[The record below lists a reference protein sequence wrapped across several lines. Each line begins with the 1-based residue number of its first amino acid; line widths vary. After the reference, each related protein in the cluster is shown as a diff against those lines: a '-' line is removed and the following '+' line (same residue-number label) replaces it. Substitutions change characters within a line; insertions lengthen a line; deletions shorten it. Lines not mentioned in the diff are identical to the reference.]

1 MTISAYLANIRRWL
15 FLMSGCITIV
25 VLTGCEDDT
34 PQQSLEFEE
43 QQPSYAIVKPVPQNL
58 QGGMPTA
65 KPAEMLSV
73 ADPTPPEQ
81 WLLTL
86 YLGKPDA
93 DETRDIGYY
102 QKLLS
107 SIKSHVHEQPR
118 VIANRTVQTTRQ
130 LQEMGIEADEDQLL
144 QDFADQLKTT
154 TGRYVYGEL
163 CANYSNLR
171 QQQLSHQQAM
181 QDLLESL

>member
-1 MTISAYLANIRRWL
+1 MGLAAYFISVKRLVFILPFSISLA
-15 FLMSGCITIV
+15 
-25 VLTGCEDDT
+25 VLASCEDDKSR
-34 PQQSLEFEE
+34 QALEFEE
-43 QQPSYAIVKPVPQNL
+43 QQPSYAIVNPVPQSL
-58 QGGMPTA
+58 QGGMPAA

-86 YLGKPDA
+86 YLVKPDA

-144 QDFADQLKTT
+144 QDFAGQLKTT

-171 QQQLSHQQAM
+171 QQQLSHQHAM
-181 QDLLESL
+181 QELFESL

>member
-1 MTISAYLANIRRWL
+1 MKLSGYFVSVTPIKFILPVCISLA
-15 FLMSGCITIV
+15 
-25 VLTGCEDDT
+25 VLAGCEDDKS
-34 PQQSLEFEE
+34 QQALEFED

-58 QGGMPTA
+58 QSGMPTA

-86 YLGKPDA
+86 YLAKPDA
-93 DETRDIGYY
+93 DEARDIGYY

-144 QDFADQLKTT
+144 QDFAEQLKKT

-171 QQQLSHQQAM
+171 QQKLSHQQAM